1 MDRIK
6 LLKLLEKNCME
17 TPENLALKLNADV
30 EEVKKEIKALQ
41 AEGVI
46 AGYRA
51 IINWDK
57 AQSDWAAVYIE
68 LKVNPGVKGYDDF
81 ANRLY
86 QIPQVNSVYLMSG
99 GYDFLLVIEGQSLK
113 DVALFVAEHLSPME
127 GVISTT
133 THFVLK
139 KYKESG
145 KLLDGEK
152 EDGRQVI
159 TF

>member
-17 TPENLALKLNADV
+17 TPENLAIKLNSTAD
-30 EEVKKEIKALQ
+30 EVKNEIKALQ
-41 AEGVI
+41 DKGII

-51 IINWDK
+51 IIDWDK
-57 AQSDWAAVYIE
+57 TENDWAAVYIE
-68 LKVNPGVKGYDDF
+68 LKVNPGIKGYDDF

-86 QIPQVNSVYLMSG
+86 QIPQVNNVYLMSG

-127 GVISTT
+127 GVTSTT

-145 KLLDGEK
+145 KMLGSEK
-152 EDGRQVI
+152 KDGRQVI

>member
-1 MDRIK
+1 MNRIK

-17 TPENLALKLNADV
+17 APETLAIKLGCTK
-30 EEVKKEIKALQ
+30 EEVENEIESLKKEGI
-41 AEGVI
+41 I

-51 IINWDK
+51 IIDWDK
-57 AQSDWAAVYIE
+57 TETDWAAVYIE
-68 LKVNPGVKGYDDF
+68 LKVAPGVKGYDDF

-127 GVISTT
+127 GVTSTT

-145 KLLDGEK
+145 KLLGTEQK
-152 EDGRQVI
+152 DGRQVI

>member
-1 MDRIK
+1 MDKIK

-17 TPENLALKLNADV
+17 SVDNLALKLNASVD
-30 EEVKKEIKALQ
+30 EVKSEIKALEK
-41 AEGVI
+41 EGVI
-46 AGYRA
+46 AGYKA
-51 IINWDK
+51 IIDWDK
-57 AQSDWAAVYIE
+57 TENDWAGVYIE
-68 LKVNPGVKGYDDF
+68 LKVNPGIKGYDDF

-86 QIPQVNSVYLMSG
+86 QIPQVNNVYLMSG
-99 GYDFLLVIEGQSLK
+99 GYDFLLVIEGHSLK

-145 KLLDGEK
+145 KMFGNEK
-152 EDGRQVI
+152 KDGRQVI